1 MLPVQTT
8 LDTQPGLGNQF
19 CYNIPSDQLLT
30 SADRGCS
37 IDNGPKVNHSTVK
50 WQIKQKNLRTV
61 VHIESSPQ
69 HYSSKYSAQKV

>member
-30 SADRGCS
+30 SAHRGCS